1 MLKKVLLLSMA
12 LLVGINTVN
21 ACEVEHKGANNKGEI
36 ITDFKPCMQD
46 SCPIYKK
53 YRELEIIIEIEL
65 QEKMSDEQVATKA
78 ARQDFIKANTR
89 RIDKPTKIVY
99 K

>member
-1 MLKKVLLLSMA
+1 MLKKVLLMSMA

-46 SCPIYKK
+46 SCPIYKN
-53 YRELEIIIEIEL
+53 IE
-65 QEKMSDEQVATKA
+65 S
-78 ARQDFIKANTR
+78 
-89 RIDKPTKIVY
+89 
-99 K
+99 

>member
-1 MLKKVLLLSMA
+1 
-12 LLVGINTVN
+12 
-21 ACEVEHKGANNKGEI
+21 
-36 ITDFKPCMQD
+36 MQD

-89 RIDKPTKIVY
+89 RIDKPTKIIY